1 MRAIRR
7 DRGQALLVV
16 LLFLA
21 VFLLVIWASL
31 TLAGGALLGTTA
43 IKNDTR
49 GTYALDAGVAYAIG
63 SLQLRS
69 GGGCSNLTVNPL
81 SLPYPDGT
89 VTVSLTIIKA
99 PNCGVNARSFNITVS
114 STNTSRTL
122 LANVSEP
129 TPGTWA
135 VNWEAFQ

>member
-1 MRAIRR
+1 MRATRR

-43 IKNDTR
+43 VKTDTR
-49 GTYALDAGVAYAIG
+49 GTYALDAGVAYGIG
-63 SLQLRS
+63 ALSLRS
-69 GGGCSNLTVNPL
+69 GGGCSNLNVNPL

-89 VTVSLTIIKA
+89 VTVSLTITKA
-99 PNCGVNARSFNITVS
+99 PNCGVNARSFQITVT

-122 LANVSEP
+122 IANVGEP

-135 VNWEAFQ
+135 VNWESYQ